1 MFCGKCGAEIKAG
14 GKFCAVCGTPVRE
27 EALQAESG
35 SPASNEAP
43 GVNTAAPIQTVS
55 EMPIQTPWQTGVDNA
70 QAGTPK
76 KSGKAG
82 LFVAI
87 GVAAVLLVAVVS
99 CVVNAAGISN
109 FMHKTF
115 SSPEEYFQY
124 VMKKEVTAA
133 SQRAGGLYSDMVS
146 KLNFYD
152 VGYDAELT
160 VELGEEVQAL
170 MKMAGAYTDLS
181 SDGIDLSKLES
192 FKVGAGVS
200 VKDSTI
206 GCNLTADI
214 NQAALL
220 SLNSVMDLAQGEAYF
235 QIPELS
241 KTYLGLNMEDYDMVG
256 YYYYDLDSLTE
267 AQEMN
272 KEIVK
277 ALPGQADVE
286 KMIQRYMNI
295 IMENMDDVT
304 IGSKKQLKVEG
315 ITQNCTEIKVTV
327 DGRTAK
333 KAMEAVI
340 EEALDDKDLKKMLT
354 KAIDATGEDGDEYY
368 DDFVDDLEDLKSEL
382 QYIGQSDSEIVLK
395 IYVDGK
401 GNVIGTVADFGEDRY
416 SSVLT
421 VTKGSNKAYEI
432 SLVEDDENIYSLFG
446 KGQTSRG
453 LLTGEFVLEVEDQSV
468 AEFKVSNLDLKK
480 WESGYFNGSVEI
492 MPSSEMGELLAQEFS
507 APIASFVEDASI
519 TVDCKASA
527 EEAEY
532 KVAVNYDK
540 EKLLSATLAV
550 KRGSGSK
557 ASVPDS
563 KSVIMMEDESDLI
576 EYVKDVDWDQLITG
590 LEKTGVFEELAG
602 DLKDAVAQLD
612 ILLRMMQ

>member
-35 SPASNEAP
+35 SPAFSGTP
-43 GVNTAAPIQTVS
+43 GVNTAAPMQTVS
-55 EMPIQTPWQTGVDNA
+55 EMPIQTPLAPGVGNTSAD
-70 QAGTPK
+70 TPK
-76 KSGKAG
+76 KGGKAG
-82 LFVAI
+82 IFVAI
-87 GVAAVLLVAVVS
+87 GVAAVLLVVVVS

-115 SSPEEYFQY
+115 SSPEGYFQY
-124 VMKKEVTAA
+124 VMKNEVTAA
-133 SQRAGGLYSDMVS
+133 SERAGGLYSDMVS

-200 VKDSTI
+200 VKDSTV
-206 GCNLTADI
+206 GCNLTAHI
-214 NQAALL
+214 NQVALL

-256 YYYYDLDSLTE
+256 YYYDLDSLTE

-286 KMIQRYMNI
+286 KMIQRYLNVMI
-295 IMENMDDVT
+295 ENMDDVT

-315 ITQNCTEIKVTV
+315 ITQKCTEIKVTI
-327 DGRTAK
+327 DGKTAK

-340 EEALDDKDLKKMLT
+340 EEALDDKDLKKIIT

-368 DDFVDDLEDLKSEL
+368 DEFADALEYLKTEL
-382 QYIGQSDSEIVLK
+382 KYVGQSDGEIVLK

-401 GNVIGTVADFGEDRY
+401 GNVIGTEADFGDDRY
-416 SSVLT
+416 SSVFT
-421 VTKGSNKAYEI
+421 VTKGKDKAYEI
-432 SLVEDDENIYSLFG
+432 SLVEDDENIYSLSG

-453 LLTGEFVLEVEDQSV
+453 LLTGEFVLEVENQSV

-532 KVAVNYDK
+532 RVAVNYDR
-540 EKLLSATLAV
+540 EKLLSATLTV
-550 KRGSGSK
+550 KTGSGSK

-563 KSVIMMEDESDLI
+563 KSVIMLEDESDLI
-576 EYVKDVDWDQLITG
+576 EYVKEVDWDQLITG
-590 LEKTGVFEELAG
+590 LEKTGVFEELVG
-602 DLKDAVAQLD
+602 DLKDAIAQLD
-612 ILLRMMQ
+612 ILLRMMR